1 MNEQIITWTIL
12 TFFVVLTT
20 FNPVNKRLNN
30 AMNRQEGFP
39 GQRSFV
45 IPQATL
51 DKVLPN
57 PLINDLYVTD
67 IGYYPNARHHYRERP
82 EGIAQA
88 ILMYNV
94 EGYGTVRL
102 AGEEYSL
109 PPDHFIIIPPHTPH
123 VYYAANHHPWSI
135 YWIHLE
141 GKKTTHMSLVYTRPT
156 GINRQNV
163 ARYNERLELFNELF
177 RSLEKGISLEI
188 LEYVNLCLPRLLA
201 TFIHH
206 QQYGSLN
213 QPMAHD
219 AVSTTIELMQ
229 HNLHKPLAL
238 AELAAKVHLSVSYF
252 ARLFAKKTGFPPIA
266 YFNQLKIQ
274 HACRLLDNQELSIAE
289 VAREVGFDDQF
300 YFSRTFKQLMHC
312 SPRAYRQGNTGD

>member
-1 MNEQIITWTIL
+1 M
-12 TFFVVLTT
+12 TT
-20 FNPVNKRLNN
+20 FNPVSKRFGTFSINTISKRHFP

-39 GQRSFV
+39 GQLSYV

-67 IGYYPNARHHYRERP
+67 IGYYPHARHHYRERP
-82 EGIAQA
+82 EGIPQA
-88 ILMYNV
+88 ILIYNV
-94 EGYGTVRL
+94 EGFGSVKL
-102 AGEEYSL
+102 AGVEHAL

-123 VYYAANHHPWSI
+123 VYYADPHHPWSI

-141 GKKTTHMSLVYTRPT
+141 GKKTSHLSWTYARPT
-156 GINRQNV
+156 GIDRQN
-163 ARYNERLELFNELF
+163 ATRYNERLEQFNELF
-177 RSLEKGISLEI
+177 RCLERGIRLEI

-213 QPMAHD
+213 QPMTHD
-219 AVSTTIELMQ
+219 AVSTAIELMQ
-229 HNLHKPLAL
+229 HNLHKPLSL

-252 ARLFAKKTGFPPIA
+252 ARLFARKTGFPPIA

-312 SPRAYRQGNTGD
+312 SPRAYRQGKIGD